1 MTPRPSLRIVYRRV
15 ERRSCV
21 ARQGSRILRPVLLGG
36 WTVEGEYCPSARGQ
50 ARRHWATLSSLVA
63 GPAPRS
69 SESQVES
76 TPGQRYVGAGEA
88 WPRRSGCTHRALPR
102 RLRAQ
107 QAEEGAPYLQE
118 PRPCRAASSKA
129 LLVEQNFYHLEEA
142 ELSQEIADFYDRTV
156 ALLEAHGVET
166 WSELPPHIREQV
178 DREAEELDARREA
191 RPPHPAVVRGNKNK
205 SG

>member
-1 MTPRPSLRIVYRRV
+1 MTPRPSLRSVYRRV

-129 LLVEQNFYHLEEA
+129 AAGRA
-142 ELSQEIADFYDRTV
+142 EL
-156 ALLEAHGVET
+156 
-166 WSELPPHIREQV
+166 LPPGGSRT
-178 DREAEELDARREA
+178 LARDCRPLRLYGGTPRGA
-191 RPPHPAVVRGNKNK
+191 RGRDVERVAAAHPRAGRPRGRRAGR
-205 SG
+205 ST

>member
-1 MTPRPSLRIVYRRV
+1 LEQVKRGRDDPDALIERYLVACERNKLRK
-15 ERRSCV
+15 
-21 ARQGSRILRPVLLGG
+21 
-36 WTVEGEYCPSARGQ
+36 
-50 ARRHWATLSSLVA
+50 ARRIYRSLDPV
-63 GPAPRS
+63 
-69 SESQVES
+69 
-76 TPGQRYVGAGEA
+76 GQ
-88 WPRRSGCTHRALPR
+88 HRAK
-102 RLRAQ
+102 Q
-107 QAEEGAPYLQE
+107 
-118 PRPCRAASSKA
+118 

-166 WSELPPHIREQV
+166 WSEMPPHIREQV